1 MFGKKPQKVNKNG
14 LHLDLLVMLKQHM
27 HGSLYASARSKDGS
41 QRHNSS
47 HLLIIITYDMH

>member
-27 HGSLYASARSKDGS
+27 HGSLYARKIKTIWREAQKVNDDDDDG
-41 QRHNSS
+41 
-47 HLLIIITYDMH
+47 